1 MGEAGIPDELRHP
14 LRNTPRQPGLRVPKQ
29 ISYNSLSSTATHL
42 KSIGYNNLVNGV
54 TWNNENPLNQYVQA
68 MDATYRYSTWADTDI
83 IESVALMQYTLK
95 KGLQVFGAKGA
106 AGVTKELK
114 QLHDRGV
121 LDPKKFQ
128 ELTAEQRA
136 RSLAYSMS
144 PKQN

>member
-1 MGEAGIPDELRHP
+1 
-14 LRNTPRQPGLRVPKQ
+14 
-29 ISYNSLSSTATHL
+29 
-42 KSIGYNNLVNGV
+42 
-54 TWNNENPLNQYVQA
+54 
-68 MDATYRYSTWADTDI
+68 
-83 IESVALMQYTLK
+83 MQYTLN

-136 RSLAYSMS
+136 QSLAYLMFLKKSEMAPS
-144 PKQN
+144 KYEGVRTAANNANG